1 MAAMDMAT
9 STAMDMATSTAMD
22 MSTTTALMG
31 MDSMAM
37 TFFTST
43 STPLYSSSWT
53 PYSTAQYFGTCV
65 FLIAFAT
72 AFRGLLAIRIN
83 FFEVLAVLQRR
94 SHGLT
99 YPYAAD
105 DKSTT
110 RPWRANEALMLASAD
125 VVLAGIGYLL
135 LV

>member
-1 MAAMDMAT
+1 
-9 STAMDMATSTAMD
+9 
-22 MSTTTALMG
+22 
-31 MDSMAM
+31 MAM

-43 STPLYSSSWT
+43 NTPLYSLSWI
-53 PYSTAQYFGTCV
+53 PNSTGQYAGTCI

-72 AFRGLLAIRIN
+72 IFRALLAVRIN
-83 FFEVLAVLQRR
+83 FFEALAVVEHRH
-94 SHGLT
+94 SGGLI

-105 DKSTT
+105 AKPKT
-110 RPWRANEALMLASAD
+110 RPWRVNEAIMLGSMD